1 MPHGKKVYDKL
12 NDIPSG
18 HAKGQLTKGCLVVE
32 GGAFRGL
39 YNQGVMDF
47 FMENGLNF
55 ECVIGVSA
63 GAMAGLNYASG
74 QIGRSARCNLEFRH
88 DPDYIGA
95 QAVLHAHSPLN
106 IDFAIRPNDKLDS
119 LDENTFY
126 DPRRRFIAVATD
138 CDTGKT
144 MYFEKGK
151 CKDILKAI
159 KASASMPYVSP
170 MVDVDGHK
178 CLDGGCS
185 CHIPYQW
192 AMDQGYQNIVVI
204 KTRERGYRKK
214 ESSTSNTM
222 APKFYKDNPEFVKKL
237 TTMNVDYNKECDEI
251 DRLEQEGRIFVIAPS
266 EHVTVKRVESDM
278 DKLGN
283 LYWLGY
289 NDAKKNLFALK
300 KYLR

>member
-1 MPHGKKVYDKL
+1 
-12 NDIPSG
+12 
-18 HAKGQLTKGCLVVE
+18 
-32 GGAFRGL
+32 
-39 YNQGVMDF
+39 
-47 FMENGLNF
+47 
-55 ECVIGVSA
+55 
-63 GAMAGLNYASG
+63 
-74 QIGRSARCNLEFRH
+74 
-88 DPDYIGA
+88 
-95 QAVLHAHSPLN
+95 
-106 IDFAIRPNDKLDS
+106 
-119 LDENTFY
+119 
-126 DPRRRFIAVATD
+126 
-138 CDTGKT
+138 
-144 MYFEKGK
+144 
-151 CKDILKAI
+151 
-159 KASASMPYVSP
+159 MPYVSP

-222 APKFYKDNPEFVKKL
+222 APRFYKDNPEFVKKL

>member
-1 MPHGKKVYDKL
+1 MSHGRNVYKDL
-12 NDIPSG
+12 DIIPTG
-18 HAKGQLTKGCLVVE
+18 HARGQLTKGCLVVE
-32 GGAFRGL
+32 GGAFRGM

-47 FMENGLNF
+47 MMENGLNF

-63 GAMAGLNYASG
+63 GAMAALNYASG

-88 DPDYIGA
+88 DSDYIGA
-95 QAVLHAHSPLN
+95 QAMLHAHSPLN
-106 IDFAIRPNDKLDS
+106 IDFAIRPNEKLGKLD
-119 LDENTFY
+119 ETTFY
-126 DPRRRFIAVATD
+126 DPQRRFIAVATD

-144 MYFEKGK
+144 VYFEKGK
-151 CKDILKAI
+151 CKDILSAI

-170 MVDVDGHK
+170 MVDVDGQR

-185 CHIPYQW
+185 CHIPFKW
-192 AMDQGYQNIVVI
+192 AIEQGYENIVVI

-214 ESSTSNTM
+214 ESSKTY
-222 APKFYKDNPEFVKKL
+222 AERFYKDNPEFAKKL
-237 TTMNVDYNKECDEI
+237 MAMGTDYNKECDEI

-266 EHVTVKRVESDM
+266 EHVTVKRVESNM
-278 DKLGN
+278 NKLGH

-289 NDAKKNLFALK
+289 NDAKNSLFALN

>member
-1 MPHGKKVYDKL
+1 MSHGRNVYKDLDK
-12 NDIPSG
+12 IPTG
-18 HAKGQLTKGCLVVE
+18 HARGQLTKGCLVVE
-32 GGAFRGL
+32 GGAFRGM

-47 FMENGLNF
+47 MMENGLNF

-63 GAMAGLNYASG
+63 GAMAALNYASG

-95 QAVLHAHSPLN
+95 QAMLHAHSPLN
-106 IDFAIRPNDKLDS
+106 IDFAIRPNEKLGKLD
-119 LDENTFY
+119 ETTFY
-126 DPRRRFIAVATD
+126 DPQRRFVAVATD

-144 MYFEKGK
+144 VYFEKGK
-151 CKDILKAI
+151 CKDILSAI

-170 MVDVDGHK
+170 MVDVDGQR

-185 CHIPYQW
+185 CHIPYKW
-192 AMDQGYQNIVVI
+192 AIEQGYENIVVI

-214 ESSTSNTM
+214 ESSKTY
-222 APKFYKDNPEFVKKL
+222 AERFYKDNPEFAKKL
-237 TTMNVDYNKECDEI
+237 MAMGTDYNKECDEI
-251 DRLEQEGRIFVIAPS
+251 DRLEKEGRIFVIAPS
-266 EHVTVKRVESDM
+266 EHVTVKRVESNM
-278 DKLGN
+278 NKLGH

-289 NDAKKNLFALK
+289 NDAKSSFFALN